1 MRDIRSEFGR
11 VDFTLQEQEALIARL
26 KRASEEEELMTDA
39 AKRNVKR
46 ISRGMIL
53 GVAAACLMTAG
64 ALAAALNPGL
74 RGYFTAANP
83 EQQQVVEQGIYKLDR
98 SLTYNGWTMTLDECI
113 GDETSVFLWI
123 TLTAPQ
129 GTSLAVPEG
138 GGFDVWYRIPF
149 AKMPEN
155 WTGAQIQGGFFPDS
169 DPTDNQISFCC
180 QISTTDGVRGET
192 ITLRLESIQAYTWG
206 KGEDGRE
213 EMVFLPQITQDIV
226 DHQWVFEDV
235 VLDYPD
241 QTVVLEP
248 KIQVPYLDGT
258 ATLTQ
263 VRISP
268 LNVSLYLEGGSC
280 KNAEQTPDRPGNVTQ
295 ADRYATEDAT
305 VELGSGRAE
314 ESDYRPENP
323 EVTLTMKDGSTLVPS
338 GLWSHNW
345 DDGIEH
351 DEYGNILREGE
362 ASAIYT
368 IQHAKKN
375 TDPNRILD
383 PAQVAGITINGVTLD
398 VSASGADS

>member
-1 MRDIRSEFGR
+1 MRDIRSAFGR
-11 VDFTLQEQEALIARL
+11 IDFTPQEQEDLIARL

-39 AKRNVKR
+39 AKKNIKR
-46 ISRGMIL
+46 ISRGMLL
-53 GVAAACLMTAG
+53 GIAAACLMTAG

-74 RGYFTAANP
+74 RGYFTGATP
-83 EQQQVVEQGIYKLDR
+83 EQQQVVEQGIYRLDR
-98 SLTYNGWTMTLDECI
+98 SLTYNGWTMTMDECI

-138 GGFDVWYRIPF
+138 GGFDVWYRIPSG
-149 AKMPEN
+149 KMPES
-155 WTGAQIQGGFFPDS
+155 WTGAQLQGGFVPDD

-180 QISTTDGVRGET
+180 QISTSEGVRGET

-206 KGEDGRE
+206 PEEDGRK
-213 EMVFLPQITQDIV
+213 EMVFLPQLTQAIA

-248 KIQVPYLDGT
+248 ECPVPYQDGT

-268 LNVSLYLEGGSC
+268 LNVSLYLEGEIC
-280 KNAEQTPDRPGNVTQ
+280 KALAQPPARPGNVTE
-295 ADRYATEDAT
+295 ADRYATGEAT
-305 VELGSGRAE
+305 VELGSGRVDE
-314 ESDYRPENP
+314 TETRPENP
-323 EVTLTMKDGSTLVPS
+323 QVTLTMRDGTVFTPS
-338 GLWSHNW
+338 GLWSHSW

-351 DEYGNILREGE
+351 DAYGNILQEGE

-368 IQHAKKN
+368 IQHAVKH

-383 PAQVAGITINGVTLD
+383 PAQVQSVTINGVVLELP
-398 VSASGADS
+398 